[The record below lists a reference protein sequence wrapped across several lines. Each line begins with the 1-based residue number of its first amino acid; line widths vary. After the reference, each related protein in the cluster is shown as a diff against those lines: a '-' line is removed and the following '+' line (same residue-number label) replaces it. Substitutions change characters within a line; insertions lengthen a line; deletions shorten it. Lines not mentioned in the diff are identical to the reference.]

1 MISRAF
7 MDRNHRARAVA
18 ICARASV
25 LAALVIL
32 GSLLAGRDA
41 SAGPGMGAAAATANA
56 GLSSCSSNSGKA
68 LYECVANVIDKMSN
82 EISQAGVPATQGA
95 LRTAASRL
103 RAAVNKAEALSAI
116 SQCRALISAAIQK
129 VRTMGS
135 AEGWASKG
143 GDGSSLQAISGVLSR
158 AAALIQSKG

>member
-1 MISRAF
+1 MSAPF
-7 MDRNHRARAVA
+7 ARAA
-18 ICARASV
+18 LLALLV
-25 LAALVIL
+25 LL

-41 SAGPGMGAAAATANA
+41 SAGPGMGAAAAAANA
-56 GLSSCSSNSGKA
+56 GLSACSSNSGKA

-95 LRTAASRL
+95 LRTAVSRL
-103 RAAVNKAEALSAI
+103 RAAVNKAQALSAI

-129 VRTMGS
+129 VRTIGS